1 MKKSDLRVLEV
12 AASWAARLN
21 WIETLRSASVAMRDA
36 TEEQA
41 AAEYDRGLFILVKDM
56 AEGLP
61 MLRDALADTEEEG
74 DWRAVGEYAEE
85 FRRLAERLETLA
97 AERFGRVIDGA
108 AQEGDEFTA
117 QTAAAV
123 AGEVRLLL
131 EMHERHA
138 APPEAVQMPDKAGAA
153 DDEAV
158 QGAAA
163 EKHSDTLEDFVTV
176 KAAADNVAQL
186 LLEHGEGKQMQ
197 FAMTAAAVKRGLLDG
212 YPAYPAYAELFNRR
226 WGDWRKRD
234 KPYSERHYYALKNKG
249 WEAVKHKPK
258 TAAWEAVCRLAAE
271 YGIQPRGRESYGKR
285 E

>member
-21 WIETLRSASVAMRDA
+21 WLETLRSASVAMRDA

-131 EMHERHA
+131 EMHERRGV
-138 APPEAVQMPDKAGAA
+138 PP
-153 DDEAV
+153 EAV

-176 KAAADNVAQL
+176 KAAADAVARL

-197 FAMTAAAVKRGLLDG
+197 FAMTAAAVKYGLLDG
-212 YPAYPAYAELFNRR
+212 YPTYPAYAELFKRR

-234 KPYSERHYYALKNKG
+234 KPYSKKHYGELKKEG
-249 WEAVKHKPK
+249 FEKVKHRLRE
-258 TAAWEAVCRLAAE
+258 TAEEAVCRLAAE
-271 YGIQPRGRESYGKR
+271 YGIQPRGRKSYGKR

>member
-138 APPEAVQMPDKAGAA
+138 APPEAVQMPDKGKAKA
-153 DDEAV
+153 E
-158 QGAAA
+158 QG
-163 EKHSDTLEDFVTV
+163 ETLEDFVTV
-176 KAAADNVAQL
+176 PAAADSVAQL

>member
-21 WIETLRSASVAMRDA
+21 WLETLRSASVAMRDA

-131 EMHERHA
+131 EMHGKGKA
-138 APPEAVQMPDKAGAA
+138 KAGAMPRRKREVREFVRCDKSGRVCDVMKRKGTTA
-153 DDEAV
+153 EMQKALSVAAV
-158 QGAAA
+158 HLGLLSEDVSAAALHRLFSESGTAGAASA
-163 EKHSDTLEDFVTV
+163 KAIGRAIDAYIRRRGDTEKLAMPRCGGVPDHVMREAWDAL
-176 KAAADNVAQL
+176 AQFDC
-186 LLEHGEGKQMQ
+186 GGA
-197 FAMTAAAVKRGLLDG
+197 FSG
-212 YPAYPAYAELFNRR
+212 
-226 WGDWRKRD
+226 
-234 KPYSERHYYALKNKG
+234 
-249 WEAVKHKPK
+249 
-258 TAAWEAVCRLAAE
+258 
-271 YGIQPRGRESYGKR
+271 GKR